1 MGLLLFLLFR
11 GNHEFFFFLRRK
23 KKEVF
28 LILNAFCGKKY
39 GCTKR
44 EYTDVDGL
52 INPREDQL
60 VRYVLLLGDLAKY
73 YFNG

>member
-1 MGLLLFLLFR
+1 MSPFSFS
-11 GNHEFFFFLRRK
+11 EEK
-23 KKEVF
+23 KQEVS

-60 VRYVLLLGDLAKY
+60 VRYVLLRAIWQSITLMGENPV
-73 YFNG
+73 F